1 MSKSTRS
8 SIRSIIYEDPQGN
21 IKTLDVTAPLG
32 RLMAEAINKAIERL
46 VAQGC
51 RIVEIPKPTNGKNSK
66 RKMKPPAPIN
76 RRRLF

>member
-1 MSKSTRS
+1 MSKST
-8 SIRSIIYEDPQGN
+8 RSIIYEDPEGN
-21 IKTLDVTAPLG
+21 IKVLDVTAPLG
-32 RLMAEAINKAIERL
+32 QLMAEAINKAVKQL

-51 RIVEIPKPTNGKNSK
+51 RIIELPKPTNGKNSK